1 MRKLL
6 LGVGLMAVSRYLGNR
21 RGPGLLGL
29 LAPQALL
36 GVALAS
42 AATEL
47 LGRSPRRPP
56 PPQKA

>member
-6 LGVGLMAVSRYLGNR
+6 LGFGLMAVSRYLGNR

-29 LAPQALL
+29 LAPKAML

-47 LGRSPRRPP
+47 LARPARRTPP
-56 PPQKA
+56 PHKA

>member
-6 LGVGLMAVSRYLGNR
+6 LGFGLMAVSRYLGHR

-29 LAPQALL
+29 LAPQAML

-47 LGRSPRRPP
+47 LGRRSRRT
-56 PPQKA
+56 PQKA